1 MYTNIVRF
9 DFLNYDLFNFM
20 KNIIKVRGS
29 VYFNEGSWNALAE
42 TLGKLKPTKVF
53 ILTDTNTNTHCLEL
67 FLKNVTFKITPEVLT
82 IPSGESHK
90 TITTCVRLW
99 NELSEKGADR
109 NSLLINLGGGVVTD
123 LGGFVASTFK
133 RGIEFINIP
142 TTLLAMVDASVGGK
156 NGVDLGILKNQVGII
171 RNAKCV
177 IINSKFL
184 KTLPDEQMISG
195 YAEILKHGLIHSEA
209 YWNLAAQ
216 FDSTNSAET
225 DELIWGSVLIKNEV
239 ITEDPNENGIRKT
252 LNYGHTL
259 GHAIESYLL
268 EHHTKE
274 ALLHGEAIAIGMIL
288 ATYISSEELAFPKSK
303 LETITQTILQNF
315 PKVTFNELDIEEVIK
330 LLIYDKKNNN
340 GKIYFVL
347 LSDFGKHKLNREVS
361 NNLILRA
368 FKYYKNFI
376 ILQ

>member
-1 MYTNIVRF
+1 
-9 DFLNYDLFNFM
+9 M
-20 KNIIKVRGS
+20 KNIIKGRGS
-29 VYFNEGSWNALAE
+29 VYFNEGSWAALSNILE
-42 TLGKLKPTKVF
+42 NLNPTKVF
-53 ILTDTNTNTHCLEL
+53 ILTDTNTKTNCLDI
-67 FLKNVTFKITPEVLT
+67 FLKNVIFKITPQVLT
-82 IPSGESHK
+82 ITAGETHK
-90 TITTCVRLW
+90 TITTCVGLW

-142 TTLLAMVDASVGGK
+142 TSLLAMVDASVGGK

-171 RNAKCV
+171 RNPKCV
-177 IINSKFL
+177 IIDSQFL
-184 KTLPDEQMISG
+184 KTLAYEQMISG
-195 YAEILKHGLIHSEA
+195 YAEILKHGLINSEA

-216 FDSTNSAET
+216 FDSTNSSKI

-239 ITEDPNENGIRKT
+239 ITEDPNENGLRKS

-268 EHHTKE
+268 EHNTKE

-288 ATYISSEELAFPKSK
+288 ATYISSEELAFPKAK
-303 LETITQTILQNF
+303 LETVTRTILQNF

-340 GKIYFVL
+340 GKVYFVL
-347 LSDFGKHKLNREVS
+347 LSDFGKHKINKEVP
-361 NNLILRA
+361 NELIYSA
-368 FKYYKNFI
+368 FKYYENF
-376 ILQ
+376 

>member
-53 ILTDTNTNTHCLEL
+53 ILTDTNTNTYCLEL

-142 TTLLAMVDASVGGK
+142 TTLLAM
-156 NGVDLGILKNQVGII
+156 
-171 RNAKCV
+171 
-177 IINSKFL
+177 
-184 KTLPDEQMISG
+184 
-195 YAEILKHGLIHSEA
+195 
-209 YWNLAAQ
+209 
-216 FDSTNSAET
+216 ET

-368 FKYYKNFI
+368 FRYYKNFI

>member
-1 MYTNIVRF
+1 MTLI
-9 DFLNYDLFNFM
+9 NYM
-20 KNIIKVRGS
+20 KNIIKDRGS
-29 VYFNEGSWNALAE
+29 VYFNEGSWAALSNILE
-42 TLGKLKPTKVF
+42 NLGPTKVF
-53 ILTDTNTNTHCLEL
+53 ILTDTNTKTHCLEL

-82 IPSGESHK
+82 ISAGEIHK
-90 TITTCVRLW
+90 TITTCVTLW

-109 NSLLINLGGGVVTD
+109 NSILINLGGGVVTD

-142 TTLLAMVDASVGGK
+142 TSLLAMVDASVGGK

-171 RNAKCV
+171 RNPKCV
-177 IINSKFL
+177 IIDSKFL
-184 KTLPDEQMISG
+184 KTLPEEQMTSG

-216 FDSTNSAET
+216 VDITNSSET

-239 ITEDPNENGIRKT
+239 ITEDPNEKGLRKT

-268 EHHTKE
+268 EHQSKE

-303 LETITQTILQNF
+303 LEAITRILLQNF
-315 PKVTFNELDIEEVIK
+315 PKVTFNNLDIEEIIK

-340 GKIYFVL
+340 GKVYFVL
-347 LSDFGKHKLNREVS
+347 LSDFGKHKTNKEVS
-361 NNLILRA
+361 NNLIFKA
-368 FKYYKNFI
+368 FEYYKSF
-376 ILQ
+376 